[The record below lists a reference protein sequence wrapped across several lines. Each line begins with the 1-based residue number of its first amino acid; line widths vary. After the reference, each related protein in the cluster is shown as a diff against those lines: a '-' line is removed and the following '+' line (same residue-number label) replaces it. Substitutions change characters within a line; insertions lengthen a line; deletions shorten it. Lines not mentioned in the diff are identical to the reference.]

1 MRWMVICPVSSIVMN
16 VDPLLSIKRKHKC
29 RDPTSAALVV
39 GGLCRCN
46 NEEGVYVYN
55 FSCFTQ
61 HHLSLSCPK
70 SKKRIQKQNLM
81 GGIGQIW
88 EGV

>member
-1 MRWMVICPVSSIVMN
+1 MDGHVPGLEISSIVMS
-16 VDPLLSIKRKHKC
+16 VDPLHQRKHKC
-29 RDPTSAALVV
+29 REHTSAALVV

-61 HHLSLSCPK
+61 HHLSLSSPK
-70 SKKRIQKQNLM
+70 SKKRIQKQNLV
-81 GGIGQIW
+81 GGIGQIR